1 MEELYENQKG
11 YHVHIKQFDGPL
23 DLLLFLIEKAEVD
36 IREVFVSEITSE
48 FLSYL
53 SEIDELDMDQASA
66 FITVAATLVYMKS
79 RALMPKPRREEE
91 EEEEDPGEAL
101 IRQLRE
107 YKAFKEAS
115 QGLRALYGEA
125 ALMRARLPMEFP
137 LPPREIVLKDTTVEG
152 LYHALLTALKRLPEE
167 EQSAPVRAVEA
178 DRFTIRACSGALR
191 RGLRAS
197 GGKLMFLEFVEGK
210 GKAEIIV
217 TFMSLLEM
225 IRRGEVR
232 IKQERGF
239 GDIAII
245 EASLIENDEDISYD
259 DESEDTYGREDQ

>member
-1 MEELYENQKG
+1 MEEKRENTG

-36 IREVFVSEITSE
+36 IREVFISEITSE

-53 SEIDELDMDQASA
+53 SELDELDMDQASS

-79 RALMPKPRREEE
+79 RSLMPKPRRDDE

-115 QGLRALYGEA
+115 NELRGVMERVS
-125 ALMRARLPMEFP
+125 LMHSRLPMEFP
-137 LPPREIVLKDTTVEG
+137 LPPSEIILKDTSVEG
-152 LYHALLTALKRLPEE
+152 LYHALLAALNRLPEE
-167 EQSAPVRAVEA
+167 KEGEPVRSVSA
-178 DRFTIRACSGALR
+178 DRFTIRACTGSIRNALR
-191 RGLRAS
+191 SS
-197 GGKLMFLEFVEGK
+197 GGRIKFLKYVEDMGK
-210 GKAEIIV
+210 MEIIV

-225 IRRGEVR
+225 MRRGEIR
-232 IKQERGF
+232 LRQEQSF
-239 GDIAII
+239 GDISII
-245 EASLIENDEDISYD
+245 EAQLITDDENISYD
-259 DESEDTYGREDQ
+259 DELEDN

>member
-1 MEELYENQKG
+1 MEDLERTNG

-53 SEIDELDMDQASA
+53 SELDELDMEQASS

-79 RALMPKPRREEE
+79 RSLMPKPRPDTG

-115 QGLRALYGEA
+115 RGLRELWSEA
-125 ALMRARLPMEFP
+125 GLMRGRLPMEFP
-137 LPPREIVLKDTTVEG
+137 LPPREIILKDTTIDG
-152 LYHALLTALKRLPEE
+152 LYRALLAALKRLPEE
-167 EQSAPVRAVEA
+167 ELAKPVRSVEA
-178 DRFTIRACSGALR
+178 DRFTIRSCSGSIRSALKAGGGR
-191 RGLRAS
+191 ITFLR
-197 GGKLMFLEFVEGK
+197 FVEGK
-210 GKAEIIV
+210 CKIEIIV
-217 TFMSLLEM
+217 TFMALLEM
-225 IRRGEVR
+225 MRRGE
-232 IKQERGF
+232 IHLTQEKGF
-239 GDIAII
+239 GDITIN
-245 EASLIENDEDISYD
+245 EGELIEDDENVSYD
-259 DESEDTYGREDQ
+259 DELDQ

>member
-1 MEELYENQKG
+1 MEELFENKG

-53 SEIDELDMDQASA
+53 SELDELDMDQAAS
-66 FITVAATLVYMKS
+66 FISVAATLVYMKS
-79 RALMPKPRREEE
+79 RSLMPKPRRDDE

-115 QGLRALYGEA
+115 AGLRGLFGEA
-125 ALMRARLPMEFP
+125 SQMHSRLPMEFP
-137 LPPREIVLKDTTVEG
+137 LPPQEIVLKDTTVEG
-152 LYHALLTALKRLPEE
+152 LYHALLIALNRLPEE
-167 EQSAPVRAVEA
+167 EKAAPVRSVDA
-178 DRFTIRACSGALR
+178 DKYTIRACTGSIR
-191 RGLRAS
+191 RKLKAS
-197 GGKLMFLEFVEGK
+197 GGKLSFLCYVEGM
-210 GKAEIIV
+210 GKMEIIV

-225 IRRGEVR
+225 MRRGE
-232 IKQERGF
+232 IKMRQPKGF
-239 GDIAII
+239 GDISII
-245 EASLIENDEDISYD
+245 EAELITDDENISYD
-259 DESEDTYGREDQ
+259 DELED

>member
-1 MEELYENQKG
+1 MQEQINEEKG

-36 IREVFVSEITSE
+36 IREVFISEITSE

-53 SEIDELDMDQASA
+53 SELDELDMDQASS
-66 FITVAATLVYMKS
+66 FVSVAATLVYMKS
-79 RALMPKPRREEE
+79 RSLMPKPKREDE

-115 QGLRALYGEA
+115 LELRTLMGGA
-125 ALMRARLPMEFP
+125 ALMHGRLPMEFP

-152 LYHALLTALKRLPEE
+152 LYHALLTALKRLPEDE
-167 EQSAPVRAVEA
+167 EDKPVRSVEA
-178 DRFTIRACSGALR
+178 DKFTIRGCSGAIR
-191 RGLRAS
+191 AGLRAN
-197 GGKLMFLEFVEGK
+197 GGRLTFLKFVEGK
-210 GKAEIIV
+210 GKMEIIV

-225 IRRGEVR
+225 VRRGEVR
-232 IKQERGF
+232 LAQPKGF
-239 GDIAII
+239 GDISII
-245 EASLIENDEDISYD
+245 EAELITDDENISYD
-259 DESEDTYGREDQ
+259 DETED